1 MTDAAATDLPAVSLA
16 GDLLELELASIGRR
30 ATATAG
36 DPQESVRELYA
47 DGTVQIGLWE
57 CTPGQFGTAKD
68 GVSETSHILAGA
80 ATLRGDD
87 GAVAEVRAGD
97 VVTTPDGWR
106 GSWTVTA
113 TMRKLYIVSRS
124 R

>member
-1 MTDAAATDLPAVSLA
+1 MSDAGAPILPAVSRA
-16 GDLLELELASIGRR
+16 GDLMELELASIGRR
-30 ATATAG
+30 ATATTG
-36 DPQESVRELYA
+36 DPEESVRELYA

-68 GVSETSHILAGA
+68 GVSETSHILSGA
-80 ATLRGDD
+80 AILRGDD
-87 GAVAEVRAGD
+87 GVETEVEAGD

-106 GSWTVTA
+106 GTWTITA